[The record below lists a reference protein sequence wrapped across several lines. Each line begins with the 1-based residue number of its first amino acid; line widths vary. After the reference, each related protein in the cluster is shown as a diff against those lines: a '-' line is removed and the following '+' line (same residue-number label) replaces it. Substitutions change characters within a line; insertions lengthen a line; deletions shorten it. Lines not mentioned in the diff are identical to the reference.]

1 MKVGNLVRMVSKLS
15 SRGLGIVIDLE
26 QVQYAHVVKVKWLG
40 NETPP
45 FMYRIQD
52 LKVVSEAK

>member
-26 QVQYAHVVKVKWLG
+26 SVQYAHAVRVKWNRDG
-40 NETPP
+40 TPP
-45 FMYRIQD
+45 LMYRVQD

>member
-26 QVQYAHVVKVKWLG
+26 SAQYVHAVRVKWLG

-45 FMYRIQD
+45 LMYRIQD
-52 LKVVSEAK
+52 LKVISEAK